1 MTNQYDN
8 HSNWDLAN
16 YVAAVET
23 KIALYTGERKDLLAE
38 IARRFGERI
47 AEDYAA
53 LKKQHGKITIKPRGA
68 TFTLEVDT
76 RQTVKWDQTKL
87 MDAGEKM
94 KPEEAKH
101 IIDVELSVSEKTYNA
116 LPPGDVKKAL
126 TDARTTK
133 LSAPSIKVVFPTGE
147 KS

>member
-1 MTNQYDN
+1 M
-8 HSNWDLAN
+8 SNYHNNSAAQLAKQ
-16 YVAAVET
+16 VVEIEAD
-23 KIALYTGERKDLLAE
+23 IALFTEERKALLAE
-38 IARRFGERI
+38 LAERFKVSFDE
-47 AEDYAA
+47 AYAKA
-53 LKKQHGKITIKPRGA
+53 AKSHGKVIVKEPTY
-68 TFTLEVDT
+68 TLEVDI

-87 MDAGEKM
+87 MAAGEKM